1 MKTIERDVPLTLNYT
16 QAMHIHREVVME
28 LGDP

>member
-16 QAMHIHREVVME
+16 HAVHIHPEVVIG